1 MGPMIVEFG
10 MGTSLRRGD
19 YMQAAERAV
28 RAALW
33 RNSINLAEYM
43 GVPKEH
49 MVIEVHIGCVH
60 PERVDVDVLAT
71 AFPYGQTS
79 FVVEKGGLDVVRP
92 EGVGNPTVMAQ
103 AALIVSVASSTRPGV
118 AT

>member
-1 MGPMIVEFG
+1 MNGPMIVEFG

-19 YMQAAERAV
+19 YTEAATRAI

-43 GVPKEH
+43 GVGKEA
-49 MVIEVHIGCVH
+49 MRIDVRIGCAQ
-60 PERVDVDVLAT
+60 PEAVDVAALAKV
-71 AFPYGQTS
+71 FPYGEMS
-79 FVVEKGGLDVVRP
+79 FVVEHGGLDVARP

-103 AALIVSVASSTRPGV
+103 AALIVSVEVPS
-118 AT
+118 

>member
-10 MGTSLRRGD
+10 LGTSLRRGD
-19 YMQAAERAV
+19 YTQAAERAV

-43 GVPKEH
+43 GVSKED
-49 MVIEVHIGCVH
+49 MTIEVHIGCAQ
-60 PERVDVDVLAT
+60 PDAVDVAVLAA
-71 AFPYGQTS
+71 AFPYGRTS
-79 FVVEKGGLDVVRP
+79 FVVKQGGLDVVRP

-103 AALIVSVASSTRPGV
+103 AALIVSVTS
-118 AT
+118 

>member
-10 MGTSLRRGD
+10 LGTSLRRGD
-19 YMQAAERAV
+19 YTQAAERAV

-33 RNSINLAEYM
+33 RNSINLAEYI
-43 GVPKEH
+43 GVAKED
-49 MVIEVHIGCVH
+49 MVIEVRIGCAQ
-60 PERVDVDVLAT
+60 PDAVDVDVLAS

-92 EGVGNPTVMAQ
+92 EGTGNPTVMAQ
-103 AALIVSVASSTRPGV
+103 AALIVSVDASERPLG